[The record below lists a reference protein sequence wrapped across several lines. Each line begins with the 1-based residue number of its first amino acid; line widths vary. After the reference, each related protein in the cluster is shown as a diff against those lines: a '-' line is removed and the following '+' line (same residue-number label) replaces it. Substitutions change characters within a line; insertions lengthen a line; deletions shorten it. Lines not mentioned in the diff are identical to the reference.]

1 MNEHGILFLKQKNVS
16 KTHRRNYAATTRRFS
31 VIFALDFFLMGHP
44 SLSTL
49 AGENEAAPVKRVLVL
64 NSYHPSCEWS
74 RSIMRGIESVFANT
88 DIDVLCSYEHMDTH
102 LAKLFSVQLLPEKI
116 RCNYLDIRV
125 VRVFLAK
132 SLACLGLAILLFVT
146 QTITK
151 LSPGVA
157 AIHRVD

>member
-1 MNEHGILFLKQKNVS
+1 
-16 KTHRRNYAATTRRFS
+16 
-31 VIFALDFFLMGHP
+31 
-44 SLSTL
+44 
-49 AGENEAAPVKRVLVL
+49 
-64 NSYHPSCEWS
+64 
-74 RSIMRGIESVFANT
+74 MRGIESVFANT

-157 AIHRVD
+157 AIGTDNIVGLCHISEVPVHLFANSLKFSFHLSSNQNSLLRFGRQYGKVTY